1 MLFVYVHGKQMN
13 TNNQDTKAQAAAIL
27 EQQIEA
33 TYPDLDEETRRSL
46 ANMGASM
53 AINKAQE
60 EKPAAQ
66 TTGQLVQLDFWEDG
80 KRAAPNAVFRSALFP
95 ALNNQTRVFVKKK
108 QLFSVEGV
116 DVVFTGEQFDQ
127 SDLDVYLELL
137 NFARPFPLG
146 TSLKFSAHALL
157 KSLGRKSIGSSD
169 YDWLHTVITRFTACS
184 IDIKDHKKRYF
195 GSLLDGGTR
204 NEITHEY
211 DISLNPKFAVLF
223 GFGMWAT
230 IDLEQR
236 QAIGRN
242 QTAKSLHVYYES
254 HITPDFHKID
264 TLAGIAGVEGK
275 NKKATVIK
283 AHEVLKSEKV
293 GYLEDYEISGDMLKA
308 KKAKHTK
315 GQLRHI
321 AKKAVRIPKNG
332 KPSD

>member
-1 MLFVYVHGKQMN
+1 M
-13 TNNQDTKAQAAAIL
+13 TTDNQDTKAQAAAIL
-27 EQQIEA
+27 ERQIEA
-33 TYPDLDEETRRSL
+33 TYPSLDEQTRRSL

-53 AINKAQE
+53 ALKAQE
-60 EKPAAQ
+60 AKAKPEKQAEQGSKA
-66 TTGQLVQLDFWEDG
+66 TGQLDFWEDG
-80 KRAAPNAVFRSALFP
+80 RRAAPNAVFRSALFP
-95 ALNNQTRVFVKKK
+95 ALNNQTRTFVKKK
-108 QLFSVEGV
+108 KLFSVEGV

-137 NFARPFPLG
+137 NLARPFPLG
-146 TSLKFSAHALL
+146 TPVKFTAHALL
-157 KSLGRKSIGSSD
+157 KSLGHSVGASA
-169 YDWLHTVITRFTACS
+169 YDWLHTVITRLTGGVV
-184 IDIKDHKKRYF
+184 DITDHKKRYF

-204 NEITHEY
+204 NEKTHEY

-230 IDLEQR
+230 IDHAQR

-254 HITPDFHKID
+254 HANPDFHKID

-293 GYLEDYEISGDMLKA
+293 GYLEDYEVKGDMLKA
-308 KKAKHTK
+308 NKARHTK
-315 GQLRHI
+315 GQLKHLV
-321 AKKAVRIPKNG
+321 KKAARIPKNS
-332 KPSD
+332 KPSDSS